1 MKEFHIL
8 NLGAGVQSTTLYLMF
23 LRGDLTPQIDY
34 AIFADT
40 GEEPTPV
47 YRHLEWLQ
55 SLNGPHILVRSIGR
69 LGEHLKFGRNST
81 GQRFACIPA
90 YTTDEPGSPKGML
103 RRQCAKEY
111 KLDVIE
117 HVIRHEIVGLKL
129 RKWFPRDEI
138 HVRQYLGIS
147 HDEAGRAARV
157 RLRFA
162 EVPWATPVFPL
173 IENQITRSLC
183 QQRLKAYGVPH
194 EVPRS
199 ACVFCPDRSNEE
211 WRWLRDNDPAGF
223 QRAVEIDTALRTPGH
238 VVNRN
243 LEQKLYVHRSCVPLA
258 EALIEKSE
266 ETGDQRFISSYQEEC
281 HGLCG
286 N

>member
-1 MKEFHIL
+1 MKELHIL

-23 LRGDLTPQIDY
+23 MRGDLKPNIDY

-55 SLNGPHILVRSIGR
+55 SLNGPRILVRSIGK
-69 LGEHLKFGRNST
+69 LGEDLKHGRNST
-81 GQRFACIPA
+81 GQRFASIPA
-90 YTTDEPGSPKGML
+90 YTTDEPGSPKGMI
-103 RRQCAKEY
+103 RRQCTKEY

-117 HVIRHEIVGLKL
+117 QTIRHEIVGLKP
-129 RKWFPRDEI
+129 RQWFPRDEI
-138 HVRQYLGIS
+138 NVRQYLGIS
-147 HDEAGRAARV
+147 FDEAGRAARV

-162 EVPWATPVFPL
+162 EIPWATPLFPL
-173 IENQITRSLC
+173 IERQITRSMC
-183 QQRLKAYGVPH
+183 QQRLKTFGVPH

-199 ACVFCPDRSNEE
+199 ACVFCPYRSNEE

-223 QRAVEIDTALRTPGH
+223 QRAVEIDVALRTPGN

-243 LEQKLYVHRSCVPLA
+243 LDQQLYVHRSCRPLA
-258 EALIEKSE
+258 EAFLEKHESFR
-266 ETGDQRFISSYQEEC
+266 DQTFMGFYQEC

>member
-8 NLGAGVQSTTLYLMF
+8 NLGAGVQSSTLYLMF
-23 LRGDLTPQIDY
+23 LRGDLKPQIDY

-55 SLNGPHILVRSIGR
+55 SLNGPRILVRSIGR
-69 LGEHLKFGRNST
+69 LGEHLKHGRNST
-81 GQRFACIPA
+81 GQRFASIPA
-90 YTTDEPGSPKGML
+90 FTTDQPGSPKGMI
-103 RRQCAKEY
+103 RRQCTKEY
-111 KLDVIE
+111 KLEVIE
-117 HVIRHEIVGLKL
+117 RVIRYEIVGLNP
-129 RKWFPRDEI
+129 RQRFPRDEI

-147 HDEAGRAARV
+147 FDEAGRAARV

-162 EVPWATPVFPL
+162 DIPWSTPVFPL
-173 IENQITRSLC
+173 VEREITRSMC
-183 QQRLKAYGVPH
+183 QQRLKTYGVPH

-199 ACVFCPDRSNEE
+199 ACVFCPYHSNEE
-211 WRWLRDNDPAGF
+211 WRWLRDQDPEGF
-223 QRAVEIDTALRTPGH
+223 QRAVEIDAALRTPGN

-243 LEQKLYVHRSCVPLA
+243 LEQKLYVHRSCLPLA
-258 EALIEKSE
+258 EASLEPRESAQ
-266 ETGDQRFISSYQEEC
+266 DQMSLGFYQEC
-281 HGLCG
+281 NGLCG

>member
-23 LRGDLTPQIDY
+23 LHGHLTPQIDY

-55 SLNGPHILVRSIGR
+55 SLNGPRILIRSVGR
-69 LGEHLKFGRNST
+69 LGEHLKHGRNSS
-81 GQRFACIPA
+81 GQRFASIPA
-90 YTTDEPGSPKGML
+90 YTTDEPGIPKGML
-103 RRQCAKEY
+103 RRQCTREY
-111 KLDVIE
+111 KLEVVE
-117 HVIRHEIVGLKL
+117 HIIRYEIVGLQP
-129 RKWFPRDEI
+129 RQWFPRDEI
-138 HVRQYLGIS
+138 HIQQYIGIS
-147 HDEAGRAARV
+147 FDEAGRAARI
-157 RLRFA
+157 RLRYN
-162 EVPWATPVFPL
+162 EIPWATPIFPL
-173 IENQITRSLC
+173 IERQITRPMC

-199 ACVFCPDRSNEE
+199 ACVFCPYHSNEE

-223 QRAVEIDTALRTPGH
+223 KRAVEIDEALRTLGH

-243 LEQKLYVHRSCVPLA
+243 LDQKLYVHRSCVPLS
-258 EALIEKSE
+258 EASLERHESSR
-266 ETGDQRFISSYQEEC
+266 DQTFMGFYQEC

-286 N
+286 S

>member
-1 MKEFHIL
+1 MKELHIL

-55 SLNGPHILVRSIGR
+55 SLNGPPILARSIGR
-69 LGEHLKFGRNST
+69 LGEHLKHGRNST
-81 GQRFACIPA
+81 GQRFASIPA
-90 YTTDEPGSPKGML
+90 YTTDEPGRPKGML
-103 RRQCAKEY
+103 RRQCTREY
-111 KLDVIE
+111 KLEVIE
-117 HVIRHEIVGLKL
+117 HVIRHEIVGLKP
-129 RKWFPRDEI
+129 RQWFPRDEI

-147 HDEAGRAARV
+147 FDEAGRAARV

-162 EVPWATPVFPL
+162 ETPWATPVFPL
-173 IENQITRSLC
+173 IEREITRSMC
-183 QQRLKAYGVPH
+183 RQRLKAFGVPH

-199 ACVFCPDRSNEE
+199 ACVFCPYRSNEE

-223 QRAVEIDTALRTPGH
+223 QRAVEIDAALRTPGH

-258 EALIEKSE
+258 EASIENPESLRNQ
-266 ETGDQRFISSYQEEC
+266 TFMGFYQEC

>member
-1 MKEFHIL
+1 MKELHIL

-23 LRGDLTPQIDY
+23 LRGDLKPQIDY

-40 GEEPTPV
+40 GEEPAPI
-47 YRHLEWLQ
+47 YRHLDWLQ
-55 SLNGPHILVRSIGR
+55 SLNGPRILARSIGR
-69 LGEHLKFGRNST
+69 LGEHLKYGLNSS
-81 GQRFACIPA
+81 GQRFASIPA
-90 YTTDEPGSPKGML
+90 YTTDQPGQPKGML
-103 RRQCAKEY
+103 RRQCTKEY

-117 HVIRHEIVGLKL
+117 HVIRQEIVGLKP
-129 RKWFPRDEI
+129 RQWFPRDEI
-138 HVRQYLGIS
+138 HVLQYIGIS
-147 HDEAGRAARV
+147 LDEAGRAGRI
-157 RLRFA
+157 RLRYND
-162 EVPWATPVFPL
+162 VPWATPVFPL
-173 IENQITRSLC
+173 IEREITRPMC

-199 ACVFCPDRSNEE
+199 ACVFCPYHSNEE

-223 QRAVEIDTALRTPGH
+223 QRAVEIDVALRTPGH

-243 LEQKLYVHRSCVPLA
+243 LDQKLYVHRSCVPLS
-258 EALIEKSE
+258 EASLEKRESSR
-266 ETGDQRFISSYQEEC
+266 DQTFMGFYQEC